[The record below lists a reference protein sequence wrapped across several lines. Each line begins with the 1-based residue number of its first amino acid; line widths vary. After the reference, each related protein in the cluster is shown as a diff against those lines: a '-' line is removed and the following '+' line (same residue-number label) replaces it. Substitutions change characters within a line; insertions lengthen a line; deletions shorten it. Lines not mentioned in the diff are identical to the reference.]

1 MWDSGSHFHAKTKA
15 RGSIV
20 RHFHSAGKARPTA
33 LTLGAATA
41 VAVLVSAGAAVA
53 AGTALLASPTLSP
66 DIRLN
71 QIGFHPQ
78 AGKKG
83 VVVDPA
89 ATTYFIATPDL
100 ADTVFTAPLGE
111 ARPWAPAGEQA
122 RLADFSA
129 LTRPGTYVLGVPGLG
144 VSHPFRI
151 DPHADLDLAKGA
163 IRAFYYQRA
172 SAVLAP
178 ANAGK
183 WARNAG
189 HPDNRV
195 YIHPSAAGPGRPAG
209 SLISAGKG
217 WYDAGDY
224 NKYVVNGGI
233 STYTLLAL
241 YRHYPAFFDTL
252 ELNIPESGNA
262 LPDLLDESLWNLRWM
277 MSMQDPGDGGVY
289 HKLTSP
295 DFSGF
300 VMPEADQGKRYVVQK
315 SVTAALDLA
324 ATAAYASRLFRK
336 FEGPLPGFADSAL
349 SVARKAWG
357 WARGN
362 PTAYYNQAELNKAY
376 APAINTGEYGDGN
389 ASDEFFWAGMEL
401 YLATREDSFFVAAV
415 PAGNLPATF
424 GVPGWP
430 NVLTLGLYSLADAA
444 GEGFDR
450 IDAAAV
456 RQRLIAAATGLRDRA
471 GSSAYGVGLGANEFY
486 WGSNST
492 DANQGML
499 LIQAFRASGDT
510 SFLRASMDAL
520 DYLLGRN
527 ATGYSFVTGFGAK
540 VPMFPHHRPSSSDG
554 VREPVPGLLVGGPNS
569 GQQDECE
576 YPSSLPALSYSD
588 SECSYASNEVAIN
601 WNAPLAY
608 LAGALEAM
616 LGAGGDGIGVRPR
629 MAAGG
634 TEAVIGWDGNRL
646 RVDLPAGWRG
656 SAELF
661 DIRGARVERTA
672 MDTAG
677 SLWVFRLKAEDG
689 KGRVIARTGTLS
701 SFSTVRVELDL

>member
-1 MWDSGSHFHAKTKA
+1 MISRKRV
-15 RGSIV
+15 RGWL
-20 RHFHSAGKARPTA
+20 AACA
-33 LTLGAATA
+33 LGAAGIQ
-41 VAVLVSAGAAVA
+41 AGPMA
-53 AGTALLASPTLSP
+53 LSP

-78 AGKKG
+78 AGKKA
-83 VVVDPA
+83 VIVAPTA
-89 ATTYFIATPDL
+89 STFFIASPDL
-100 ADTVFTAPLGE
+100 ADTVFIGVLGE
-111 ARPWAPAGEQA
+111 AKPWAPSGEQA

-129 LTRPGTYVLGVPGLG
+129 CSRPGQYVLGVPGLG

-151 DPHADLDLAKGA
+151 DAHADLELTRGS

-195 YIHPSAAGPGRPAG
+195 YVHPSAASAARPAE
-209 SLISAGKG
+209 SLVAAGKG

-252 ELNIPESGNA
+252 KLNIPESGNA
-262 LPDLLDESLWNLRWM
+262 VPDLLDEALWNLRWM
-277 MSMQDPGDGGVY
+277 LAMQDPNDGGAY

-300 VMPEADQGKRYVVQK
+300 VMPEADAGKRYVVQK
-315 SVTAALDLA
+315 SVTATLDLA

-336 FEGPLPGFADSAL
+336 FDGPMPGFADSAL
-349 SVARKAWG
+349 AVARKAWD
-357 WARGN
+357 WARAH
-362 PTAYYNQAELNKAY
+362 PTAYYRQAELNKAY

-389 ASDEFFWAGMEL
+389 AADEFFWAGMEL
-401 YLATREDSFFVAAV
+401 YLATREESFFVAAA
-415 PAGNLPATF
+415 PAGNLPVSF

-430 NVLTLGLYSLADAA
+430 SVSTLGLYSLADEM
-444 GEGFDR
+444 GGGYGR
-450 IDAAAV
+450 IDPAAV
-456 RQRLIAAATGLRDRA
+456 KQRLSQLASGIRDRA
-471 GSSAYGVGLGANEFY
+471 AVSAYGVVLAPSDFN
-486 WGSNST
+486 WGSNSN

-499 LIQAFRASGDT
+499 LLQAFRATGDS
-510 SFLRASMDAL
+510 SFLKASVDAL

-540 VPMFPHHRPSSSDG
+540 APLFPHHRPSTADG

-569 GQQDECE
+569 GQQDKCV
-576 YPSSLPALSYSD
+576 YPSALPALSYSD
-588 SECSYASNEVAIN
+588 TECSYASNEVAIN

-608 LAGALEAM
+608 LAGALEAIQGT
-616 LGAGGDGIGVRPR
+616 GASAIALRPR
-629 MAAGG
+629 STAGKA
-634 TEAVIGWDGNRL
+634 EAILYRDGGAL
-646 RVDLPAGWRG
+646 R
-656 SAELF
+656 AELPPGWNGTVEAF
-661 DIRGARVERTA
+661 DTRGIRLDRGNGSHG
-672 MDTAG
+672 DTAG
-677 SLWVFRLKAEDG
+677 LLLYRLRAEDG
-689 KGRVIARTGTLS
+689 RGGRVIRTGTFS
-701 SFSTVRVELDL
+701 SVTGFPGLRVGLDAQP